1 MDDLGLGNV
10 CGLLFALLDTKE
22 DQCDADAAAKARK
35 PKHNTVET
43 LRAWR
48 YFYIHFIFG
57 SAAVASATYDAAA
70 A

>member
-1 MDDLGLGNV
+1 M
-10 CGLLFALLDTKE
+10 E
-22 DQCDADAAAKARK
+22 M
-35 PKHNTVET
+35 T
-43 LRAWR
+43 LKSFVRR